1 MELIPEIA
9 ERRSI
14 RAFLPESLEKDVL
27 DRIVSAGWRAPSAK
41 NRQTW
46 RFIVVTDVSIRQRL
60 QEAAYGQEWIG
71 QAPAVIVL
79 CTTNVEY
86 RMPNNQL
93 SYPVD
98 IGIAAGF
105 MMIQCEHEN
114 LGSCP
119 ITIYEEEDI
128 KQILSVP
135 FRMRVVMLLP
145 VGKAAE
151 NPALTERLPKNR
163 VIAYEHW

>member
-14 RAFLPESLEKDVL
+14 RAFLPEPLDPDVL

-46 RFIVVTDVSIRQRL
+46 RFIVVTDESVRQRL
-60 QEAAYGQEWIG
+60 QDAAYGQEWIG
-71 QAPAVIVL
+71 QAPAVIAL

-98 IGIAAGF
+98 IGIAAAF
-105 MMIQCEHEN
+105 MMVQSEHEQV
-114 LGSCP
+114 GSCP
-119 ITIYEEEDI
+119 ITIYEEEEI
-128 KQILSVP
+128 KQILTVP
-135 FRMRVVMLLP
+135 FRMRVVMLLTL
-145 VGKAAE
+145 GKAAE
-151 NPALTERLPKNR
+151 SPGITERLPKNR